1 MTVSG
6 PGTADDRRRTLA
18 ILRRVLGVDR
28 DLSPFYRAAGR
39 IAWLRPLLELGRGVK
54 PPRYPTL
61 WEACVMVILFQ
72 QISLQAAS
80 SIARRLVEARGVA
93 LESDGITLY
102 AFPSAE
108 RVLAAT
114 DAELRSFGIGPSKVA
129 TLRRVGE
136 SLGSGELSEE
146 VLEGL
151 PSPEA
156 ASVLE
161 GIKGIGPWSA
171 SVILLRGLG
180 RLDVFPVTDVSVA
193 RNLELAGAGK
203 GEDLAGLLDRLGEQ
217 RGMLYYYLLLARL
230 KVGGG

>member
-1 MTVSG
+1 
-6 PGTADDRRRTLA
+6 
-18 ILRRVLGVDR
+18 
-28 DLSPFYRAAGR
+28 PFYRAAGR

-180 RLDVFPVTDVSVA
+180 RLDVFPVTDVS
-193 RNLELAGAGK
+193 
-203 GEDLAGLLDRLGEQ
+203 
-217 RGMLYYYLLLARL
+217 
-230 KVGGG
+230 

>member
-1 MTVSG
+1 
-6 PGTADDRRRTLA
+6 
-18 ILRRVLGVDR
+18 
-28 DLSPFYRAAGR
+28 
-39 IAWLRPLLELGRGVK
+39 
-54 PPRYPTL
+54 
-61 WEACVMVILFQ
+61 MVILFQ